1 MAFEDISDFN
11 HRCHRM
17 LANSVTS
24 LLLYYSHS
32 SFRFIVII
40 GFLLLTNKWIANH
53 PYLCKGLSI

>member
-1 MAFEDISDFN
+1 
-11 HRCHRM
+11 M